1 MNFYAINMNEILINT
16 DIIKLDAFLKWSGI
30 ASLGSES
37 KLYIQ
42 DGLVKV
48 NGEVCV
54 QRGKKLKRGDV
65 ISFNQE
71 EYKIV

>member
-1 MNFYAINMNEILINT
+1 MNKILINT

-30 ASLGSES
+30 ASLGSEA

-54 QRGKKLKRGDV
+54 QRGKKLKRGDI

-71 EYKIV
+71 KYEIV

>member
-1 MNFYAINMNEILINT
+1 MNMNKILINT
-16 DIIKLDAFLKWSGI
+16 DVIKLDAFLKWSGI
-30 ASLGSES
+30 ASLGSEA

-48 NGEVCV
+48 NGEICL
-54 QRGKKLKRGDV
+54 QRGKKLKRGDI

-71 EYKIV
+71 EYEIV

>member
-1 MNFYAINMNEILINT
+1 MNEILINT

-30 ASLGSES
+30 ASLGSEA

-54 QRGKKLKRGDV
+54 KRGKKIKRGDV

>member
-1 MNFYAINMNEILINT
+1 MNEILINT

-30 ASLGSES
+30 ASLGSEA

-71 EYKIV
+71 TIARSL

>member
-1 MNFYAINMNEILINT
+1 MNMNKILINT
-16 DIIKLDAFLKWSGI
+16 DVIILDAFLKWSGI
-30 ASLGSES
+30 ASLGSEA

-48 NGEVCV
+48 NGEICL
-54 QRGKKLKRGDV
+54 QRGKKLKRGDI

-71 EYKIV
+71 EYEIV

>member
-1 MNFYAINMNEILINT
+1 MDMNEILINT

-30 ASLGSES
+30 ASLGSEA

>member
-1 MNFYAINMNEILINT
+1 MDFYAINMNEILINT

-30 ASLGSES
+30 ASLGSEA

>member
-30 ASLGSES
+30 ASLGSEA

-54 QRGKKLKRGDV
+54 QRGKKLKSRRV
-65 ISFNQE
+65 
-71 EYKIV
+71 